1 MAQMIQFLSTSSN
14 SCNTSRA
21 VAPVVHQARKT
32 IAIGAGAAYSDL
44 LAALASGVCA
54 ADAGQIVNTG
64 CYDLMVKASYL
75 DGADCDACTVDTL
88 AVVEVE
94 LFVPKNSAFPLPP
107 GFIKQIQVK
116 TVDST
121 GADVSNTTTVNV
133 SYYGAYA
140 PSCNGCVLV
149 P

>member
-1 MAQMIQFLSTSSN
+1 MAQMIQFLSTSA
-14 SCNTSRA
+14 SCNTNRA
-21 VAPVVHQARKT
+21 VAPVVHQANKT
-32 IAIGAGAAYSDL
+32 IAVAAGSSYSDL
-44 LAALASGVCA
+44 LAAVASGSCA

-64 CYDLMVKASYL
+64 CYDLNVKASYL
-75 DGADCDACTVDTL
+75 TGQDCDACTVDTL
-88 AVVEVE
+88 TVVDVTVR
-94 LFVPKNSAFPLPP
+94 VPKNSAFPLPP
-107 GFIKQIQVK
+107 GFIKQIQVQ

-121 GADVSNTTTVNV
+121 GTAVSNTTTVSV